1 MLIGRRVLIIKGEL
15 NWWGGPRGG
24 GGMDLVSTTKG
35 QKWKEQILVTH
46 KRKPCKHTEIEMTG
60 EEKKL
65 FSSTDSA
72 VVEA

>member
-1 MLIGRRVLIIKGEL
+1 MGMLIGGRVL
-15 NWWGGPRGG
+15 NQGGAYCKEGAYH
-24 GGMDLVSTTKG
+24 
-35 QKWKEQILVTH
+35 KEQILVTH

-60 EEKKL
+60 EEKKI